1 MKATKQYV
9 LGDNSRLLVESLD
22 TFINFENTFECAL
35 MDLYGDDDAQKRM
48 EAITPTFDAV
58 RRIIMDNLQTSLVR
72 GILDGIAHPNP
83 ERITI

>member
-35 MDLYGDDDAQKRM
+35 MDLYGADDAQERM